1 MKTEAMEFNIIFYS
15 QKLSFLSSNI
25 TISVYVFSIAK
36 FIHANRAGFD
46 FDFNLPPLQY

>member
-36 FIHANRAGFD
+36 FIQAGFD